1 MEQFCIMIFVMVQK
15 PTPVIKFHRA
25 MHKKVHIKLMYQI
38 IIYILK
44 IFYQYEFSVIY
55 NVYNCYI

>member
-1 MEQFCIMIFVMVQK
+1 MIFVMVQK
-15 PTPVIKFHRA
+15 HTPVIKFHRA

-44 IFYQYEFSVIY
+44 IFYQYQFSGIY